1 MLRAPNVKYA
11 KATFVRRITAG
22 RITHLKSNPTSTSFS
37 SRGFNSTGSRARNV
51 LLEYSARKRASKRFG
66 EAYEYIVYWCQ
77 NVFMTLTGA
86 SRIKFINE
94 ITRRFDQWS
103 NNTSLK
109 SITLKTIRV
118 IQALLL
124 QKPSRKSKARDHV
137 IALERQLKL
146 RDEGNINE
154 LLNESKEIQERL
166 LSINTPMNLLK
177 ISMKFKHLM
186 QKGNVN

>member
-1 MLRAPNVKYA
+1 
-11 KATFVRRITAG
+11 
-22 RITHLKSNPTSTSFS
+22 
-37 SRGFNSTGSRARNV
+37 
-51 LLEYSARKRASKRFG
+51 
-66 EAYEYIVYWCQ
+66 
-77 NVFMTLTGA
+77 MTLTGA

-146 RDEGNINE
+146 RDEGNI
-154 LLNESKEIQERL
+154 KEIQERL